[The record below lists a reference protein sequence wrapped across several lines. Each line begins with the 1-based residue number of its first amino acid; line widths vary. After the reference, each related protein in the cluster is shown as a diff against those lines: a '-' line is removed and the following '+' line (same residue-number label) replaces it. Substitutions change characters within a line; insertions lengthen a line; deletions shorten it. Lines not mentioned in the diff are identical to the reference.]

1 MNIFNKS
8 VEERNIPMKT
18 DARVRYTKDIIRKV
32 FLDLLVEKPLNKITV
47 KEVCELAEINRGTF
61 YKHYQDIYDLM
72 EQLENEALHRFEEL
86 LSSIQVDGNYP
97 ILVTMLTSLAEYR
110 EFLAPLTANSQNS
123 SFTKRLNECCNQY
136 AFSQMSPEQIELLTT
151 SNKQYVYSYLAGG
164 TASIIERWL
173 QTGTKETPQQIAKA
187 IQSLNENTLS
197 LFVNLDLG

>member
-1 MNIFNKS
+1 
-8 VEERNIPMKT
+8 MKT

-97 ILVTMLTSLAEYR
+97 ILVTMLTSLAE
-110 EFLAPLTANSQNS
+110 
-123 SFTKRLNECCNQY
+123 
-136 AFSQMSPEQIELLTT
+136 
-151 SNKQYVYSYLAGG
+151 
-164 TASIIERWL
+164 
-173 QTGTKETPQQIAKA
+173 
-187 IQSLNENTLS
+187 
-197 LFVNLDLG
+197 